1 MSSNVMKSWLLI
13 ISPKLCVK
21 NIFHTKTEMIW
32 LARHK
37 QRYLC
42 GIILPKWQQL
52 KTCMNKIVVVW
63 EQNKIFYTSSTL
75 ITLLFIQPARSVL
88 NTGRKSGRNV
98 QASLLKGFSV
108 VSLVPSNNQNN
119 SYSLLYTVDCF
130 SNAIYWTT

>member
-1 MSSNVMKSWLLI
+1 MKSLLLI
-13 ISPKLCVK
+13 ISPKFCVK
-21 NIFHTKTEMIW
+21 NICHTKTEMLW

-42 GIILPKWQQL
+42 DIILPKWQQ
-52 KTCMNKIVVVW
+52 CINKIMVVW
-63 EQNKIFYTSSTL
+63 EQNKIFYTSTTL

-88 NTGRKSGRNV
+88 LSTGRKSGRNV